1 MIDSLSSKWSL
12 REILSRPENVIVLI
26 ITCGFL
32 VNVQQGYDTNAVLRS
47 DPLVFKGIR
56 ILTILVAGWYAL
68 STVVKRGIPHT
79 LCLIGPVLP
88 LVLYFC
94 CCLLSV
100 PFSPY
105 PLLSLFKTSEIA
117 LVILLCLIGITSPA
131 GAPADFF
138 NLNVKIV
145 LFYNLLIW
153 GESALFPHAAWYPLK
168 GETPFFRHALSGVFP
183 VINGNMV
190 GLLGAVLFLAY
201 LPRLCGSARFRFRL
215 ALPALLGLASTVF
228 SYSRSSLLGLVVAT
242 LCVLLLLRKHGWILA
257 FVLCGVLLVIVP
269 KTRTLALDHLARGQE
284 DRSLN
289 TLSSNRLEMWEG
301 VLSEYR
307 TSVVGRG
314 FAAGFRYDDR
324 QSNGHAHNSV
334 MQLYFD
340 VGLLGVVA
348 WLGLI
353 GTVYSYLYRLVKLH
367 AALDYQ
373 LVCIIGVM
381 VFLLMK
387 ALASTV
393 FVQLDQGMLLMVAVI
408 VYVMQRLAVPEYAE
422 PILNQGADLSW
433 SRGDGV

>member
-1 MIDSLSSKWSL
+1 MIDSVPSKWSL
-12 REILSRPENVIVLI
+12 RETLSHPENVIVLL

-56 ILTILVAGWYAL
+56 ILTILAAEWYAL

-79 LCLIGPVLP
+79 LCLIGPMLP
-88 LVLYFC
+88 LALYCC

-100 PFSPY
+100 PFSSY

-117 LVILLCLIGITSPA
+117 LVILLCLIGMTSSA

-138 NLNVKIV
+138 RLNVKIV

-153 GESALFPHAAWYPLK
+153 GESVLFPRAAWYPLK

-201 LPRLCGSARFRFRL
+201 LPRLCGSAPFSVRL
-215 ALPALLGLASTVF
+215 ALPVLIGLASTVF
-228 SYSRSSLLGLVVAT
+228 SYSRSSLLALVVAA
-242 LCVLLLLRKHGWILA
+242 LCVLLMLRRYGWIL
-257 FVLCGVLLVIVP
+257 VILLCGVLLATVP
-269 KTRTLALDHLARGQE
+269 KVRTLTIAHLARGQE
-284 DRSLN
+284 GRSFN
-289 TLSSNRLEMWEG
+289 TLSSNRLEMWEDA
-301 VLSEYR
+301 LSEYR

-314 FAAGFRYDDR
+314 FAAGFRYDDH
-324 QSNGHAHNSV
+324 QSDGHAHNSV
-334 MQLYFD
+334 VQLYFD
-340 VGLLGVVA
+340 LGLLGVIV
-348 WLGLI
+348 WLAFI
-353 GTVYSYLYRLVKLH
+353 GTVCSYLYRLVKTQVTP
-367 AALDYQ
+367 DGQ
-373 LVCIIGVM
+373 LVSVAGVM

-393 FVQLDQGMLLMVAVI
+393 FVHLDQGMLLLVAII
-408 VYVMQRLAVPEYAE
+408 VYVMRRLAVSEYAE
-422 PILNQGADLSW
+422 PILNSDADFSF
-433 SRGDGV
+433 SRGHGV